1 MKCTNSL
8 KDKVYQ
14 NSNKGET
21 DNLNRSISM
30 KETESTIN
38 NQRTYIHNPWTQ
50 ATVWGQPEGGGLG
63 DRRRGI
69 NRVGGNEGI
78 CNSFN
83 NKNKEKTNF

>member
-1 MKCTNSL
+1 MKTFRGKRGGSDWV
-8 KDKVYQ
+8 K
-14 NSNKGET
+14 KGEGI
-21 DNLNRSISM
+21 R
-30 KETESTIN
+30 
-38 NQRTYIHNPWTQ
+38 QRTYIHNPWTQ